1 MDFSRDAQLDQM
13 TRDFLAV
20 SDTYTGTMTGDPF
33 PVLATLREKEP
44 VMDSDVLAKFHV
56 PSQADY
62 ANTGRPVMTIL
73 RYDDVLAI
81 LRDAENWKSS
91 LMADGF
97 GAAVDNLLLTAMDDA
112 EHKKYRS
119 LLQPAF
125 LMPVIKRMTETV
137 IKPNIETLLAPLRPL
152 GKADLVPDFSLP
164 FPVRVVY
171 AVLGFPADSDTV
183 MKLASWALR
192 ILGGPQIDPAKAAV
206 TYPAAMDAGQRL
218 FEHVLPIVRAR
229 RETPTGHEDLIGF
242 MQTVEVDGQR
252 FTDEEITHLVRM
264 LLLAAAETTS
274 RTFSNMI
281 IMLLERPDILEK
293 VRRDR
298 KLIPKALTE
307 TMRLDPVA
315 GNLARIAAKDMT
327 VRGKIVPKGTAV
339 TLSISAANRDP
350 EAYERP
356 DELWLERPMRP
367 VLSFGFGPH
376 ICMGMHIARI
386 EMEAAL
392 DMLLDLPNLRF
403 DPAYPHPVIRGL
415 QLRGPDALHV
425 LWDAQ

>member
-1 MDFSRDAQLDQM
+1 MDIARDEHLEQM
-13 TRDFLAV
+13 NRDFLAV
-20 SDTYTGTMTGDPF
+20 SDTYTGTLTKDPF
-33 PVLATLREKEP
+33 PILAELRETEP
-44 VMDSDVLAKFHV
+44 VMQGDVLAKFHV

-62 ANTGRPVMTIL
+62 ANSGRPVMTVL

-125 LMPVIKRMTETV
+125 LMPVIKRMTDTV
-137 IKPNIETLLAPLRPL
+137 IKPNIEVLLEPLRAR
-152 GKADLVPDFSLP
+152 GKADLVPEFSLP

-242 MQTVEVDGQR
+242 MQTVDVDGKR

-281 IMLLERPDILEK
+281 IMLLERPDVLDK
-293 VRRDR
+293 VRSDR
-298 KLIPKALTE
+298 KLIPRALTE

-315 GNLARIAAKDMT
+315 GNLARIAAKDME
-327 VRGKIVPKGTAV
+327 VRGTVIPKGTAV

-356 DELWLERPMRP
+356 DELWLERPLRP

-392 DMLLDLPNLRF
+392 DMVLDLPNLRF
-403 DPAYPHPVIRGL
+403 DPAYPQPAIRGL

-425 LWDAQ
+425 LWDA